1 MTFDWRP
8 KGIEGTG
15 QVAVHEKSI
24 PGRGKNMCRGPKM
37 KACWACLSDLERA
50 VCSEQKGQGVERGEV
65 WTSWGIKLHWAFNI
79 ILKKK
84 KYILL

>member
-1 MTFDWRP
+1 MWNVGERLKFYVDDREGFREKMTFDWRP

-15 QVAVHEKSI
+15 QVAAHEKRI
-24 PGRGKNMCRGPKM
+24 PGRGKNMCKDPKM

-65 WTSWGIKLHWAFNI
+65 
-79 ILKKK
+79 
-84 KYILL
+84 